1 MNHTLFAGASRA
13 DITPEVGG
21 LLYGYNDD
29 TYSTSCHDPLEI
41 KVLALRSDNEAP
53 VLMLSFSVGDFG
65 TGACTQTRE
74 TLAREC
80 GLPLE
85 NILASATHTHSAPN
99 VSGIAGWGDVD
110 RPYLEGIL
118 IPGALKAAKEA
129 LAALVPAE
137 FAIAWGESEVGINRR
152 ELTEDGRIN
161 LGQNPWGCQDKTMT
175 VIRFRNRETKAGIFQ
190 MIHYGCHG
198 TAAGNNH
205 EITRDWIGIMTD
217 RQEKETGIMTGFW
230 NGCVGDIGPR
240 IANGR
245 TTGDIH
251 HVEELGGRAALD
263 AARIAKQLDHAPYE
277 TAPVRLHA
285 EEIPLPV
292 RPIPAKEA
300 VDAYMNTHDR
310 NGHYVNIDGLIHA
323 YMCAASDV
331 YASGQPL
338 PTEKMLP
345 VSVVTLGDA
354 VSFCPV
360 PYELFS
366 EICLRIRRHGPCR
379 HNLAL
384 SLTNGF
390 EAYLPTKDAVSR
402 GGYEVDCFCYGSV
415 AALDDNTDTVLVQH
429 FLRILRT
436 MDRT

>member
-1 MNHTLFAGASRA
+1 MNHTLLAGAGRA

-29 TYSTSCHDPLEI
+29 TYSTSCHDRLEI
-41 KVLALRSDNEAP
+41 KALALQSGSDAP

-65 TGACTQTRE
+65 TGACTQTRK
-74 TLAREC
+74 AIANEC

-99 VSGIAGWGDVD
+99 VSGISGWGDVD

-118 IPGALKAAKEA
+118 IPGAIKAAKEA
-129 LAALVPAE
+129 LAALTPAE
-137 FAIAWGESEVGINRR
+137 FAVAWGESEIGVNRR
-152 ELTEDGRIN
+152 ELSEDGTAGF
-161 LGQNPWGCQDKTMT
+161 GQNPWGTQDKTMT
-175 VIRFRNRETKAGIFQ
+175 IVRFRNTETKEGIFQ
-190 MIHYGCHG
+190 LIHYGCHG

-217 RQEKETGIMTGFW
+217 RQEQETGIPTGFW

-245 TTGDIH
+245 TTGDIR

-263 AARIAKQLDHAPYE
+263 ASRIAAMLAHTPYE
-277 TAPVRLHA
+277 TAPVRLSA
-285 EEIPLPV
+285 EEIDLPV
-292 RPIPAKEA
+292 RPLPPEEKIN
-300 VDAYMNTHDR
+300 AYMASHDR
-310 NGHYVNIDGLIHA
+310 DGHYVNIDGLIHA
-323 YMCAASDV
+323 YMCAASDI
-331 YASGQPL
+331 YASGKTL
-338 PTEKMLP
+338 PTSRKLP

-354 VSFCPV
+354 LAFCPV

-366 EICLRIRRHGPCR
+366 EICLRLRDAGPCR
-379 HNLAL
+379 HTLAV

-390 EAYLPTKDAVSR
+390 EAYLPSRAAICR
-402 GGYEVDCFCYGSV
+402 GGYEVQCFRFGDV
-415 AALDDNTDTVLVQH
+415 AALDDDTDTVIIGH
-429 FLRILRT
+429 FLRILRA
-436 MDRT
+436 MQRT

>member
-1 MNHTLFAGASRA
+1 MTHTLFAGAGYS

-21 LLYGYNDD
+21 LLYGYNDN

-41 KVLALRSDNEAP
+41 KALALRTDSETP
-53 VLMLSFSVGDFG
+53 VLMLTFSVGDFG

-74 TLAREC
+74 VIAREC
-80 GLPLE
+80 GIPME

-118 IPGALKAAKEA
+118 IPGAVKAAKEA
-129 LAALVPAE
+129 IAALSPAE
-137 FAIAWGESEVGINRR
+137 FSIVWGESEVGINRR
-152 ELTEDGRIN
+152 ELTEDGRIF
-161 LGQNPWGCQDKTMT
+161 LGQNPWAPQDKTMT
-175 VIRFRNRETKAGIFQ
+175 IIRFRNIETKEGIFQ
-190 MIHYGCHG
+190 LVHYGCHG

-217 RQEKETGIMTGFW
+217 RLTAETGIPTGFW

-240 IANGR
+240 IANGK
-245 TTGDIH
+245 TTGDIR

-263 AARIAKQLDHAPYE
+263 AIRIAKQFAHAPYE

-285 EEIPLPV
+285 EDIALPV
-292 RPIPAKEA
+292 RPLPAKEE
-300 VDAYMNTHDR
+300 VDAYMSTHDR
-310 NGHYVNIDGLIHA
+310 DAHYVNIDGLIHA

-331 YASGQPL
+331 YASGNPL
-338 PTEKMLP
+338 PTEKLLP
-345 VSVVTLGDA
+345 VSVVTIGDA

-384 SLTNGF
+384 SITNGF

-402 GGYEVDCFCYGSV
+402 GGYEVDCFCYGNV

-429 FLRILRT
+429 FLRILRA
-436 MDRT
+436 MDRI

>member
-1 MNHTLFAGASRA
+1 MKHTLFAGAGHA

-21 LLYGYNDD
+21 LLYGYNDT

-41 KVLALRSDNEAP
+41 RALALRTDGETP
-53 VLMLSFSVGDFG
+53 ILMLSFAVGDFG

-74 TLAREC
+74 EIARAC
-80 GLPLE
+80 GIPLE

-118 IPGALKAAKEA
+118 IPGAVKAAKDA
-129 LAALVPAE
+129 ITSLIPAE
-137 FAIAWGESEVGINRR
+137 FSIVWGESEIGINRR
-152 ELTEDGRIN
+152 ELTEDGRIF
-161 LGQNPWGCQDKTMT
+161 LGQNPWGPQDKTMT
-175 VIRFRNRETKAGIFQ
+175 IIRFRSTETKNGIFQ
-190 MIHYGCHG
+190 LVHYGCHG

-217 RQEKETGIMTGFW
+217 RLTAETGIPTGFW

-240 IANGR
+240 IANGA
-245 TTGDIH
+245 TTGDIR

-263 AARIAKQLDHAPYE
+263 AVRIAKQFAHAPYE

-285 EEIPLPV
+285 EEIALPV
-292 RPIPAKEA
+292 RPLPAKET
-300 VDAYMNTHDR
+300 VDAYMSTHDR
-310 NGHYVNIDGLIHA
+310 DAHYVNIDGLIHA

-331 YASGQPL
+331 YASGESN
-338 PTEKMLP
+338 PTEKPLP

-384 SLTNGF
+384 SITNGF

-402 GGYEVDCFCYGSV
+402 GGYEVDCFCYGNV